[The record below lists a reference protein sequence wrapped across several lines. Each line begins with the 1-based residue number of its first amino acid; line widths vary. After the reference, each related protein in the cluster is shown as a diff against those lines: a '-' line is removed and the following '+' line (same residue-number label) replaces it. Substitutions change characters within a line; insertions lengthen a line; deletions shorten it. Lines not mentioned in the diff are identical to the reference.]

1 MKEAEKDT
9 EWWDKEVTSFQDH
22 DVIINQ
28 QAQDD
33 RIRQSNKYY
42 KQVQCAVDILD
53 KICVVYSAGFTTHW
67 EGLPSLPS
75 LVMTDIVA
83 PLMIV
88 VVCS

>member
-9 EWWDKEVTSFQDH
+9 EWWDREVTSFQDH

-42 KQVQCAVDILD
+42 NQVRCAVDI
-53 KICVVYSAGFTTHW
+53 
-67 EGLPSLPS
+67 
-75 LVMTDIVA
+75 
-83 PLMIV
+83 
-88 VVCS
+88 